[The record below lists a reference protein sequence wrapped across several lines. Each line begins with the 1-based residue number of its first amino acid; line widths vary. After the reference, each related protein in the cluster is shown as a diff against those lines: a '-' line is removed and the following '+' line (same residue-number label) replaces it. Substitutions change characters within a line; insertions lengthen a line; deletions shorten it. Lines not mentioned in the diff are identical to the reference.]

1 MRNCVTMLLAGA
13 ALAAIGTSPAAG
25 QDPQSL
31 AAKFGAL
38 ESVAQMSLSP
48 DGARIAYIS
57 PLANS
62 GSALNIITIKD
73 GTPRPILA
81 AGKDQ
86 KLRYC
91 QWVSNERLA
100 CWLRQTMEDSG
111 QILGFSRV
119 LAVNADGSKI
129 EQLSARTRESS
140 RGLMQFGGD
149 IISYDLPGK
158 PNSVL
163 MEREFLPDRSTGR
176 IVQRKAEGMGVEEV
190 DTVSLRRRVVEAPR
204 GSANTYIADS
214 TGAVRI
220 VGMMASNDETGYLK
234 NKQTYLY
241 RQPGSSDWKPL
252 SSVTDDASGA
262 SHGFTPLTVDAAKN
276 VAYGMDDLNGRQA
289 VYSVALDG
297 TGKKSL
303 LFSRPDVD
311 VDGLITIGRK
321 DRVIGASYAIDR
333 RHVEIFD
340 PEMKQ
345 LREKLAKALP
355 STPIINIIDA
365 TEDEKQLLVL
375 ALSDVNP
382 GTYYLLDRGT
392 HKMAEVLPVR
402 AALSGMPLA
411 QQKAISFPAADG
423 TMSPAYLTLPPGS
436 SGKNIAAVVMPHGGP
451 SARDEWGFDWLSQ
464 FFAMRGYAVLQP
476 NFRGSAGYGEQW
488 FMDNG
493 FRSWRTAVGD
503 VNDAGRWL
511 QREGIAAPGKL
522 AIVGWSYGGYA
533 ALQSAVL
540 DPGLFKAIVAIAPV
554 TDLDLLRNQYL
565 NFTSYRLVDA
575 EIGRGPHVAEG
586 SPARNAGKIQAPVLL
601 FHGDKDE
608 NVRVE
613 ESRLMKNRLSEAGK
627 QVEYVEFP
635 GLDHQLADATA
646 RTRLLSTS
654 DAFLRKQLDI
664 P

>member
-1 MRNCVTMLLAGA
+1 
-13 ALAAIGTSPAAG
+13 
-25 QDPQSL
+25 
-31 AAKFGAL
+31 
-38 ESVAQMSLSP
+38 
-48 DGARIAYIS
+48 
-57 PLANS
+57 
-62 GSALNIITIKD
+62 
-73 GTPRPILA
+73 
-81 AGKDQ
+81 
-86 KLRYC
+86 
-91 QWVSNERLA
+91 
-100 CWLRQTMEDSG
+100 
-111 QILGFSRV
+111 
-119 LAVNADGSKI
+119 
-129 EQLSARTRESS
+129 
-140 RGLMQFGGD
+140 
-149 IISYDLPGK
+149 
-158 PNSVL
+158 
-163 MEREFLPDRSTGR
+163 
-176 IVQRKAEGMGVEEV
+176 
-190 DTVSLRRRVVEAPR
+190 
-204 GSANTYIADS
+204 
-214 TGAVRI
+214 
-220 VGMMASNDETGYLK
+220 
-234 NKQTYLY
+234 
-241 RQPGSSDWKPL
+241 
-252 SSVTDDASGA
+252 
-262 SHGFTPLTVDAAKN
+262 LTVDAAKN

-423 TMSPAYLTLPPGS
+423 TMIPAYLTLPPGS